1 MRSVQGGQGSIAEL
15 ISRMGALLV
24 PLEEADDQRRHFL
37 AAYRRTTTALQEE
50 LQGGGFL
57 DAAWVERWDLV
68 FAGLYLDALEQWNRG
83 QRPARPWAVAFEAA
97 GDEELPPLR
106 HVLLA
111 MNAHIN
117 YDLPLALLASIT
129 DEEFQDPVIVDRRAR
144 DHARIDAILASR
156 VDAEDHELEK
166 VERPGDRTLLDRCLT
181 PFNQSATKRF
191 MKEARRK
198 VWRNAVVLSGA
209 RRDGPKALATRL
221 DQLEEVASRRVAELR
236 VPGQVLIRLAVRG
249 FGARLPD

>member
-37 AAYRRTTTALQEE
+37 AAYRRTTRAVQEE
-50 LQGGGFL
+50 LQ
-57 DAAWVERWDLV
+57 D
-68 FAGLYLDALEQWNRG
+68 
-83 QRPARPWAVAFEAA
+83 
-97 GDEELPPLR
+97 
-106 HVLLA
+106 
-111 MNAHIN
+111 

>member
-1 MRSVQGGQGSIAEL
+1 M
-15 ISRMGALLV
+15 V

-37 AAYRRTTTALQEE
+37 AAYRRTTRAVQEE

>member
-37 AAYRRTTTALQEE
+37 AAYRRTTRAVQEE
-50 LQGGGFL
+50 LQ
-57 DAAWVERWDLV
+57 D
-68 FAGLYLDALEQWNRG
+68 
-83 QRPARPWAVAFEAA
+83 
-97 GDEELPPLR
+97 
-106 HVLLA
+106 
-111 MNAHIN
+111 

-156 VDAEDHELEK
+156 VDAEDQELEK
-166 VERPGDRTLLDRCLT
+166 VERPGDRTRLDRLLT